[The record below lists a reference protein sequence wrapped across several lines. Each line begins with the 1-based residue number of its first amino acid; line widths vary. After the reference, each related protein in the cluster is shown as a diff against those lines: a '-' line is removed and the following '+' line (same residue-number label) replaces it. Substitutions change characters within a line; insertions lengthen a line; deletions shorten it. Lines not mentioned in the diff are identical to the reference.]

1 MVRDVNSYL
10 HIAIVALVTLVVLVI
25 LKEIGLLLWITLDS
39 GIEPPSL
46 PPHPALKVRKT
57 K

>member
-46 PPHPALKVRKT
+46 PPSRFKGQKT